1 MGVVCGWVWG
11 GRGGHLV
18 ALSTLETV
26 LMEVSVEHSNMP
38 AADLLT
44 THMAHRGA
52 QGAQRRP
59 IVENQKLLAWVNRVP
74 TLAATKTG

>member
-1 MGVVCGWVWG
+1 MGVVW
-11 GRGGHLV
+11 GHLV

-44 THMAHRGA
+44 THVAHRGA
-52 QGAQRRP
+52 QSAQRRSV
-59 IVENQKLLAWVNRVP
+59 IINQKLLARVNRVP
-74 TLAATKTG
+74 TLPATKAG